1 MAVTLIAPAGRI
13 GHTVIQLHR
22 HDLPE
27 GLSFGGSV
35 AIDTETMGLDP
46 RRDRLCLV
54 QLSAGDGT
62 AHCVQIV
69 LPSLGGR
76 GGDCP
81 NLKRL
86 LEDASVLKIFHFA
99 RFDVAVLRKALGV
112 TVAPVVCTKV
122 ASKLVR
128 TFTDRH
134 GLKDLCR
141 DLLGV
146 DLSKQQQSSDW
157 GAPELTAE
165 QLAYAA
171 SDVLHL
177 HALWSRLEGLLKR
190 EGRLALAQDCF
201 RFLPVRGQLDLLGYE
216 DPDIFAH

>member
-1 MAVTLIAPAGRI
+1 VGCTLFTRDAMI
-13 GHTVIQLHR
+13 HLHK
-22 HDLPE
+22 HDLPA
-27 GLSFGGSV
+27 GLSFGAAV

-62 AHCVQIV
+62 AHCVQIIP
-69 LPSLGGR
+69 PSLGGR

-86 LEDASVLKIFHFA
+86 LEDPAVLKIFHFA
-99 RFDVAVLRKALGV
+99 RFDVAALYNALGV
-112 TVAPVVCTKV
+112 TVAPVACTKI
-122 ASKLVR
+122 AAKLVR

-141 DLLGV
+141 ELLGV
-146 DLSKQQQSSDW
+146 ELSKQQQSSDW
-157 GAPELTAE
+157 GAPELTPE
-165 QLAYAA
+165 QLTYAA

-177 HALWSRLEGLLKR
+177 HALWARLEALLRR
-190 EGRLALAQDCF
+190 EGRLELAQDCF
-201 RFLPVRGQLDLLGYE
+201 RFLPTRGRLDLLGYE
-216 DPDIFAH
+216 DPDIFSH